1 MTLGYVM
8 NTMTAEI
15 GVMSLIVVSRLF
27 VTIYLMVIVVTV
39 SYLMFVNCIKL
50 FPVLGGIKISTH

>member
-15 GVMSLIVVSRLF
+15 GVMSLIVVSRPF
-27 VTIYLMVIVVTV
+27 MTIHVMVIVVV
-39 SYLMFVNCIKL
+39 INFDVC
-50 FPVLGGIKISTH
+50 